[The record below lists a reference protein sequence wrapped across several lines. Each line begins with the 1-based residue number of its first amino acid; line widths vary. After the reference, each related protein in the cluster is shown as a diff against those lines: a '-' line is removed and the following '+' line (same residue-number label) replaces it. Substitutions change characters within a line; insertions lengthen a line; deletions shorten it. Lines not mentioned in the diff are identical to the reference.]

1 MTLRLV
7 TGETTIDGAAK
18 ADSSP
23 FVPQAGDPL
32 FAEPPPVKA
41 SRMERSR
48 ERFARVLAKHL
59 DDRRA
64 DRTFHARTRLYCLL
78 MIKSREGRRPVR
90 LTNAM
95 ADGIGLTRFQKL
107 RHLQRLEEDG
117 LVVIARDRNATP
129 IVTFLGYD

>member
-7 TGETTIDGAAK
+7 TGETTIDGAA
-18 ADSSP
+18 SSP
-23 FVPQAGDPL
+23 FIRQAGDPL
-32 FAEPPPVKA
+32 FDEPRPPVKA
-41 SRMERSR
+41 SWMERSR

-59 DDRRA
+59 ADRRA
-64 DRTFHARTRLYCLL
+64 DRTFHARARLYCLL
-78 MIKSREGRRPVR
+78 MIESREGRRPVR